1 MSIFY
6 IKYDELNTLFSPSGI
21 VVCNFVLFLT
31 TLMTIW
37 CFYDVAG
44 KHWVKLKKYQQSLK
58 DREQVVIAQTVRHQT
73 KTFRDIFLDSASDPF
88 GYYRITAEQ
97 P

>member
-1 MSIFY
+1 MC
-6 IKYDELNTLFSPSGI
+6 LLLFSPSGI

-58 DREQVVIAQTVRHQT
+58 DREQVVIAQTVRPKKNQ
-73 KTFRDIFLDSASDPF
+73 KKIVG
-88 GYYRITAEQ
+88 GYFS
-97 P
+97 

>member
-1 MSIFY
+1 MKQLYVLPDYFHYEMSTT
-6 IKYDELNTLFSPSGI
+6 TLTMVSLIPFFSPSGI

-58 DREQVVIAQTVRHQT
+58 DREQVVIAQTVRPN
-73 KTFRDIFLDSASDPF
+73 KNIS
-88 GYYRITAEQ
+88 GYFS
-97 P
+97 